1 MLNLTFDVILDNSHV
16 MSFNLKYCMT
26 LTYEKLLTVNY
37 VSAVSYAKMLTASA
51 EPFLHHSSEDCMDTM
66 RMS

>member
-1 MLNLTFDVILDNSHV
+1 